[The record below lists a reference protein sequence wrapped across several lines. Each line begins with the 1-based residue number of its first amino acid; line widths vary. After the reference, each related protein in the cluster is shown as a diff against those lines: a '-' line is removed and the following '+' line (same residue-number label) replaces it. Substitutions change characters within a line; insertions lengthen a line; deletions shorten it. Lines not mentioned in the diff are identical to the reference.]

1 LRQLRLAAGRS
12 AAGRGFLFARE
23 AGNETEVRRK
33 EMRIAMSNAL
43 ALAGRHDFHFLDD
56 FSSRDFF
63 WLLIGVVLAV
73 VVMWALSRRRRRWF

>member
-1 LRQLRLAAGRS
+1 M
-12 AAGRGFLFARE
+12 GFLSARE
-23 AGNETEVRRK
+23 AGNEAELRRK
-33 EMRIAMSNAL
+33 EMRIAMSSAL
-43 ALAGRHDFHFLDD
+43 ASVGWHGFRFLDD

>member
-1 LRQLRLAAGRS
+1 
-12 AAGRGFLFARE
+12 
-23 AGNETEVRRK
+23 
-33 EMRIAMSNAL
+33 MRIAMSSAL
-43 ALAGRHDFHFLDD
+43 ASVGWHGFRFLDD

>member
-1 LRQLRLAAGRS
+1 M
-12 AAGRGFLFARE
+12 GFLSARE
-23 AGNETEVRRK
+23 AGNEAELRRK

-43 ALAGRHDFHFLDD
+43 VCWHGFRFLSDFN
-56 FSSRDFF
+56 SRDFF